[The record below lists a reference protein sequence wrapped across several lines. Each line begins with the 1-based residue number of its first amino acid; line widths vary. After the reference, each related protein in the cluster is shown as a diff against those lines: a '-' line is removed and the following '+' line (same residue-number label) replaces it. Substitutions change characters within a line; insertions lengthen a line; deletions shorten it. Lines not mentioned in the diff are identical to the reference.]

1 MGHFEGKVVVITGA
15 TNGIGTAI
23 AFQYARLQAVV
34 FLADIDEEKGEE
46 LVKSIGDIEGKAQ
59 FITTDVSNPQS
70 IESLFEIVGSYHKE
84 VNILINNAGISELR
98 SLFEMSVET
107 WDQIINTNLRGVFLC
122 SREAAKRMPEGSA
135 IVNIAS
141 TRAMMSEPNSEAYAA
156 SKGGIV
162 ALTHAMAAS
171 LASRRIQVNCI
182 SPGWIEVNDYSA
194 LREIDHVQH
203 FSQRVGK
210 PDDVARACV
219 FLSDPANNFISGE
232 NLIIDGGMSRRMKY
246 EQ

>member
-15 TNGIGTAI
+15 ANGIGKSITLQFSSLGAI
-23 AFQYARLQAVV
+23 V
-34 FLADIDEEKGEE
+34 FFADIDVKKGEE
-46 LVKSIGDIEGKAQ
+46 LEKIILDSGREAH
-59 FITTDVSNPQS
+59 FIATDVSVPKS
-70 IESLFEIVGSYHKE
+70 IELFFEIIDSYHKHID
-84 VNILINNAGISELR
+84 ILINNAGISEWK
-98 SLFEMSVET
+98 SPFEMSLEN
-107 WDQIINTNLRGVFLC
+107 WDLIINTNLRSVFLF
-122 SREAAKRMPEGSA
+122 SREAALRMPEGSA

-171 LASRRIQVNCI
+171 LATKRIQVNCI
-182 SPGWIEVNDYSA
+182 SPGWIEVEDYTA
-194 LREIDHVQH
+194 LREIDHTQH
-203 FSQRVGK
+203 FSQRVGT

-219 FLSDPANNFISGE
+219 FLSDPVNNFISGE
-232 NLIIDGGMSRRMKY
+232 NLIIDGGMSRRMKF